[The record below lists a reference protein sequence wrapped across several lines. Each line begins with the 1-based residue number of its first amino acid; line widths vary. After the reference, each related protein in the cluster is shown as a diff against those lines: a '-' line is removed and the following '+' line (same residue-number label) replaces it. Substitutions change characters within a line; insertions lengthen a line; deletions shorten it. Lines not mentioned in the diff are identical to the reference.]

1 MVLNFYKLKKL
12 LKRAFTPV
20 TIMLIPHTKN
30 KPLNFKIPI
39 IGILTGIFLCIV
51 GILYIFS
58 IAVTTYEY
66 YKMKDKLDYYMQEFT
81 QLNSTISTLKKAE
94 KEFKKLF
101 SFNSK
106 EMILENLDNATD
118 RGSVEI
124 DIEKIKE
131 QIKNTLETVS
141 EIKNYLRKEKDVY
154 FATPK
159 GLPVQGYIS
168 SDYGKRVHP
177 ATGKIDFHSG
187 IDISAEKGVPVT
199 ATADGIVSFSGWS
212 GNSGNVIVLEHGHG
226 FSTIYA
232 HNKINIVKVGQV
244 VKRGDIIAYVG
255 STGNSTGPHLH
266 YEVWK
271 EGKHIN
277 PKNFLKESS

>member
-1 MVLNFYKLKKL
+1 MALNLYKLKKL
-12 LKRAFTPV
+12 LKSAFTPV
-20 TIMLIPHTKN
+20 TIMFIPHTNN

-39 IGILTGIFLCIV
+39 IGLLTGIFLYIV

-58 IAVTTYEY
+58 IAVNSYEY
-66 YKMKDKLDYYMQEFT
+66 YRMKDRLEYYTQEFT

-94 KEFKKLF
+94 MEFKKLF
-101 SFNSK
+101 SFKSK
-106 EMILENLDNATD
+106 EMILENLDSITD
-118 RGSVEI
+118 SGSVEI
-124 DIEKIKE
+124 DTQKIKE
-131 QIKNTLETVS
+131 QIKNTFETVS
-141 EIKNYLRKEKDVY
+141 EIKDYLRKERDIY

-159 GLPVQGYIS
+159 GLPVKGYIS

-177 ATGKIDFHSG
+177 KTGKLDFHSG
-187 IDISAEKGVPVT
+187 IDISAEIGAPVT

-232 HNKINIVKVGQV
+232 HNKINFVKVGQV

-271 EGKHIN
+271 EGKQIN
-277 PKNFLKESS
+277 PKNFLKENS